1 MKSPK
6 VIVIGLDG
14 GTWSL
19 VRPWADNGDLPT
31 FKRLLGEGVHGM
43 LQTIIPPLTAPA
55 WASFATGKNP
65 GKHGIFDFIK
75 MEGNNVRM
83 LLAEDLRSDTFYDVL
98 SRGGFRSIIV
108 GLPLS
113 FPPKK
118 DFNGIMISD
127 FLYPRKEIEPKEKSQ
142 YLDGYRVWPYYRA
155 WKSREELLDA
165 IERTA
170 TNRIRT
176 TKKLI
181 TNESWD
187 FFFLHYGETDWISHR
202 LWVDVRN
209 NTKLSRQA
217 KRIFVIADQFLDWLL
232 RWMDEK
238 CYLFV
243 ISDHGFE
250 DCPIK
255 INLNRI
261 FIRERLLK
269 VCPKKTFG
277 FRSVYSNLYGGE
289 KTPLLKFILRS
300 LKYAEKN
307 NYNLLEKIFELLRI
321 CKDLFVGKAI
331 FRYEMGIDFENS
343 KVFKPN
349 DESFGIYVNEPKL
362 EKREKII
369 KEVIGILE
377 HVQYKGKKVF
387 ERILLREEI
396 YSGAYIK
403 EAPDIIS
410 IPNEFFISK
419 TADGP
424 LFEKHADGCQ
434 HDSNGIFL
442 AYGPDIR
449 KGIEINNKGICDIAP
464 TTLHIFG
471 LPIPDDMDGRVL
483 AEIFEDNS
491 KLKKRTPVYIS
502 PTSYNKVVKQRL
514 EFREEERIK
523 DRLRVL
529 GYL

>member
-6 VIVIGLDG
+6 VIVIGFDG

-19 VRPWADNGDLPT
+19 VRPWADKGDLPT

-43 LQTIIPPLTAPA
+43 LQTIIPPITAPA

-75 MEGNNVRM
+75 MDGNNVRM
-83 LLAEDLRSDTFYDVL
+83 LSTEDLRSDTFYDIL
-98 SRGGFRSIIV
+98 SREGFRSIIV

-113 FPPKK
+113 FPPRK

-142 YLDGYRVWPYYRA
+142 YLDGYQVW
-155 WKSREELLDA
+155 SLQSIDA

-170 TNRIRT
+170 INRIRT

-181 TNESWD
+181 ANESWD
-187 FFFLHYGETDWISHR
+187 FLFLHYGETDWISHK
-202 LWVDVRN
+202 LWVDIRN
-209 NTKLSRQA
+209 NTKLSRKA
-217 KRIFVIADQFLDWLL
+217 KHIFEIGDQFLDWLL

-243 ISDHGFE
+243 ISDHGFR
-250 DCPIK
+250 DCLMK

-269 VCPKKTFG
+269 VCPKKTLG
-277 FRSVYSNLYGGE
+277 LRSVYSNLYKGE
-289 KTPLLKFILRS
+289 KTSRLPKFILRF
-300 LKYAEKN
+300 LNYVETN
-307 NYNLLEKIFELLRI
+307 NYNLYRKIFELL
-321 CKDLFVGKAI
+321 LAGKARS
-331 FRYEMGIDFENS
+331 RYEMGIDFENS

-349 DESFGIYVNEPKL
+349 DESFGIYVNEQTV
-362 EKREKII
+362 EKREKIVE
-369 KEVIGILE
+369 EVIGILE
-377 HVQYKGKKVF
+377 HVQYKGNRVF
-387 ERILLREEI
+387 KRVVRREEV
-396 YSGAYIK
+396 YSGAYIN
-403 EAPDIIS
+403 EAPDIIP
-410 IPNEFFISK
+410 IPNGFFISK
-419 TADGP
+419 ALDRP
-424 LFEKHADGCQ
+424 LFERYVEGGQ
-434 HDSNGIFL
+434 HDLNGIFL

-449 KGIEINNKGICDIAP
+449 KGIEIKNVGICDIAP
-464 TTLHIFG
+464 TTLHILG
-471 LPIPDDMDGRVL
+471 LPIPNDMDGRVL
-483 AEIFEDNS
+483 AEIFEDHS
-491 KLKKRTPVYIS
+491 ELKKRSLIYVR
-502 PTSYNKVVKQRL
+502 PTRYNKIVKQRL

-523 DRLRVL
+523 DRLRAL